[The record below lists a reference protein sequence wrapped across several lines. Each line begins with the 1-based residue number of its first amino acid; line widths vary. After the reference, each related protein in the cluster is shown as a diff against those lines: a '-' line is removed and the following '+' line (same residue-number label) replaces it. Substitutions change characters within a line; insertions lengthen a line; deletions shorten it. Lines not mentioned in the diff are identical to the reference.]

1 MAQDLTN
8 VYKIDEAK
16 GLVKYTVKCHGR
28 YFTGKSKVNV
38 ADGDVFDLEKGKR
51 IAKLRAVLKM
61 KRAQLTELIEFRDW
75 VREVASTE
83 EKLTEQIQVFTNST
97 IHLQDKLSEALG
109 IPAEESKE

>member
-38 ADGDVFDLEKGKR
+38 EDGDVFDLEKGKR

-61 KRAQLTELIEFRDW
+61 KRAQLTELIEVRDW
-75 VREVASTE
+75 IREIASCE
-83 EKLTEQIQVFTNST
+83 ENLTEQIQVFTNST
-97 IHLQDKLSEALG
+97 VHLQDKLNEVLGVPSDSE
-109 IPAEESKE
+109 E